1 MTNERNPENNLLEDE
16 QFDAALGLR
25 SEAELTDLLRNIDTL
40 HADLDTIT
48 IPDGEPVE
56 AVIDVQSRLN
66 IWTDK
71 ITRTLSLRQVKDTDD
86 DLHNWDNEG
95 GTVQQGTSRRLS
107 SRMVNGERRLVW
119 ADGERIGGREWS
131 TTPGYDTGA
140 RLPNQSPLRP
150 R

>member
-1 MTNERNPENNLLEDE
+1 MITQSQPEKNLLEDQ

-25 SEAELTDLLRNIDTL
+25 SEADLTDLLRNIETL
-40 HADLDTIT
+40 HVDLDTLT
-48 IPDGEPVE
+48 IPDGEPIE

-95 GTVQQGTSRRLS
+95 GTVQQGTSRRLL
-107 SRMVNGERRLVW
+107 SRMVNGERRLMW
-119 ADGERIGGREWS
+119 ADGERIGEQEQAFGPAKS
-131 TTPGYDTGA
+131 IMVAP
-140 RLPNQSPLRP
+140 
-150 R
+150 